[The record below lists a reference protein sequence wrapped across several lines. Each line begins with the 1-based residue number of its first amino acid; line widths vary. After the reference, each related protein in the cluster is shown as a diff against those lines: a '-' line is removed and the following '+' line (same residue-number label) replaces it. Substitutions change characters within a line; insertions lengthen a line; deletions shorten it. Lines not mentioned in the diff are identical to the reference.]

1 MSNEP
6 EKMSDEP
13 EKMSDEPI
21 KNAAR
26 ARRKALGNLRVVLV
40 GTLYGGNVGS
50 ACRAMANCG
59 VRELR
64 LVAPDPGLTWEFAR
78 QMAVHATD
86 ILDARKTYGTLA
98 EAVADCVAVAGT
110 SRRGGLFRR
119 HFADSREVAPELL
132 DLAERGPVALVF
144 GREDKGLLNEELL
157 LCTHVVQ
164 IPASPDYPS
173 YNLAQ
178 SVLLLCHEL
187 YRAAAG
193 AARNRELES
202 SPLATAD
209 LRGRMLAK
217 LRAHLLGTGFMQEAN
232 ADHMMEGFGRIFARG
247 VRTEAD
253 AKLLMGAVQQA
264 EWARRQAP
272 PAPSAAAAAGSAERT
287 ESTPPATRK
296 RTSRPAKGNP

>member
-1 MSNEP
+1 MN
-6 EKMSDEP
+6 
-13 EKMSDEPI
+13 
-21 KNAAR
+21 
-26 ARRKALGNLRVVLV
+26 RRKALENLRVVLV

-64 LVAPDPGLTWEFAR
+64 LVAPDPNLTWEFAR

-132 DLAERGPVALVF
+132 DLAER
-144 GREDKGLLNEELL
+144 GLLNEELL

-264 EWARRQAP
+264 EWARHQAP
-272 PAPSAAAAAGSAERT
+272 PAPSAAAAAGSAEST
-287 ESTPPATRK
+287 VSTPPATRK

>member
-1 MSNEP
+1 MN
-6 EKMSDEP
+6 
-13 EKMSDEPI
+13 
-21 KNAAR
+21 
-26 ARRKALGNLRVVLV
+26 RRKALENLRVVLV

-64 LVAPDPGLTWEFAR
+64 L
-78 QMAVHATD
+78 
-86 ILDARKTYGTLA
+86 
-98 EAVADCVAVAGT
+98 
-110 SRRGGLFRR
+110 
-119 HFADSREVAPELL
+119 VAPELL

-193 AARNRELES
+193 PARNRELES
-202 SPLATAD
+202 SPPATAD

-217 LRAHLLGTGFMQEAN
+217 LRAHLLATGFMQEDN
-232 ADHMMEGFGRIFARG
+232 ADHMMEGFGRVFARG

-253 AKLLMGAVQQA
+253 AKLVMGAVQQA
-264 EWARRQAP
+264 GWALDAAKRR
-272 PAPSAAAAAGSAERT
+272 G
-287 ESTPPATRK
+287 
-296 RTSRPAKGNP
+296 

>member
-1 MSNEP
+1 MSNERKAEGAP
-6 EKMSDEP
+6 
-13 EKMSDEPI
+13 
-21 KNAAR
+21 
-26 ARRKALGNLRVVLV
+26 ARRSALANVKVVLV

-86 ILDARKTYGTLA
+86 ILDARKTYATLA

-110 SRRGGLFRR
+110 SRRGGLYRR

-132 DLAERGPVALVF
+132 ALAETGPVALVF

-193 AARNRELES
+193 PARNRELES
-202 SPLATAD
+202 SPPATAD

-217 LRAHLLGTGFMQEAN
+217 LRAHLLATGFMQEDN
-232 ADHMMEGFGRIFARG
+232 ADHMMEGFGRVFARG

-253 AKLLMGAVQQA
+253 AKLVMGAVQQA
-264 EWARRQAP
+264 GWALDAAKRR
-272 PAPSAAAAAGSAERT
+272 G
-287 ESTPPATRK
+287 
-296 RTSRPAKGNP
+296 

>member
-1 MSNEP
+1 MN
-6 EKMSDEP
+6 
-13 EKMSDEPI
+13 
-21 KNAAR
+21 
-26 ARRKALGNLRVVLV
+26 RRKALENLRVVLV

-64 LVAPDPGLTWEFAR
+64 LVAPEDERHGAR
-78 QMAVHATD
+78 LRQVEQLRRDLARVGEVAAVEPD
-86 ILDARKTYGTLA
+86 
-98 EAVADCVAVAGT
+98 
-110 SRRGGLFRR
+110 
-119 HFADSREVAPELL
+119 FADSREVAPELL
-132 DLAERGPVALVF
+132 DLAETGPVALVF

-193 AARNRELES
+193 PARNRELES
-202 SPLATAD
+202 SPPATAD

-217 LRAHLLGTGFMQEAN
+217 LRAHLLATGFMQEDN
-232 ADHMMEGFGRIFARG
+232 ADHMMEGFGRVFARG

-253 AKLLMGAVQQA
+253 AKLVMGAVQQA
-264 EWARRQAP
+264 GWALDAAKRR
-272 PAPSAAAAAGSAERT
+272 G
-287 ESTPPATRK
+287 
-296 RTSRPAKGNP
+296 

>member
-1 MSNEP
+1 MNP
-6 EKMSDEP
+6 LDN
-13 EKMSDEPI
+13 I
-21 KNAAR
+21 H
-26 ARRKALGNLRVVLV
+26 VVLV
-40 GTLYGGNVGS
+40 GTLYTGNVGS
-50 ACRAMANCG
+50 SCRAMANMG
-59 VRELR
+59 IHHLR
-64 LVAPDPGLTWEFAR
+64 LAAPNIQNSWEEGER
-78 QMAVHATD
+78 MAVHATD
-86 ILDARKTYGTLA
+86 IMNSRKEFASLE

-110 SRRGGLFRR
+110 SRRGGLYRR

-132 DLAERGPVALVF
+132 DLAETGPVALVF

-193 AARNRELES
+193 PARNRELES
-202 SPLATAD
+202 SPPATAD

-217 LRAHLLGTGFMQEAN
+217 LRAHLLATGFMQEDN
-232 ADHMMEGFGRIFARG
+232 ADHMMEGFGRVFARG

-253 AKLLMGAVQQA
+253 AKLVMGAVQQA
-264 EWARRQAP
+264 GWALDAAKRR
-272 PAPSAAAAAGSAERT
+272 
-287 ESTPPATRK
+287 
-296 RTSRPAKGNP
+296 